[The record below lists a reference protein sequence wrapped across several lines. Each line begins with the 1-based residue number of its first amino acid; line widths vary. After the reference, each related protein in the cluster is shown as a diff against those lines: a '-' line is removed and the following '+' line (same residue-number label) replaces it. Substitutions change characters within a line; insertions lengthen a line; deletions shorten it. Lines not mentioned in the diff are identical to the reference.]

1 MIQSFLRIAR
11 PHRGSIIFGGFL
23 GFIGVL
29 VTMSQPIVIGN
40 LVDNFNSGKSNNLVV
55 FAICLFTLGTA
66 VTVLQ
71 KWILERVGQQ
81 IVFEL
86 RSKVISHV
94 SRMPILSLGKIT
106 HGQIVSR
113 LVSDIYLLRD
123 VISQGLIE
131 VLLGGM
137 TLLIA
142 LIMMASINPVLL
154 GFVIGSI
161 IVIVVLVAFV
171 SSLTRPASA
180 KMQEK
185 VGELTTS
192 FTTLLNLARALRAC
206 NAEGE
211 IEKRTIVAA
220 AKVRDTG
227 FRLAFLRAV
236 VQAVSGVS
244 VQLIVIAVMAMGAIQ
259 VANNTITLGELSSFV
274 LYAAL
279 AVTPVATLAG
289 VMSSLNEAAG
299 AYGRVESLLLEPV
312 ESRCGSVEPLETK
325 SNHEIIFENVSYEYP
340 CQKGTLKNVSF
351 EIPKGSTTA
360 IVGPSGAGK
369 STIFHLVAQLD
380 DAKDG
385 QILFRNYDVR
395 SINRQTVRAHLSFVD
410 QNPVLISDT
419 VWENLRI
426 GNPDLSRQSA
436 EDMLTKLQLTSSLR
450 SAEELLD
457 FNVGE
462 SGSNLSGGE
471 RQRIALARSL
481 LSERA
486 VILMDEPTSNLDSL
500 SENAVREVIESN
512 VFQQT
517 ILVIAHRLSTVQSAD
532 QIIVVNEGN
541 IEAIGSHQEL
551 IDISPT
557 YTEFVRLQKLD
568 G

>member
-1 MIQSFLRIAR
+1 MFHTNI
-11 PHRGSIIFGGFL
+11 
-23 GFIGVL
+23 L
-29 VTMSQPIVIGN
+29 V
-40 LVDNFNSGKSNNLVV
+40 K
-55 FAICLFTLGTA
+55 
-66 VTVLQ
+66 
-71 KWILERVGQQ
+71 
-81 IVFEL
+81 
-86 RSKVISHV
+86 
-94 SRMPILSLGKIT
+94 
-106 HGQIVSR
+106 
-113 LVSDIYLLRD
+113 
-123 VISQGLIE
+123 
-131 VLLGGM
+131 
-137 TLLIA
+137 
-142 LIMMASINPVLL
+142 
-154 GFVIGSI
+154 
-161 IVIVVLVAFV
+161 
-171 SSLTRPASA
+171 
-180 KMQEK
+180 
-185 VGELTTS
+185 
-192 FTTLLNLARALRAC
+192 
-206 NAEGE
+206 
-211 IEKRTIVAA
+211 
-220 AKVRDTG
+220 
-227 FRLAFLRAV
+227 
-236 VQAVSGVS
+236 
-244 VQLIVIAVMAMGAIQ
+244 
-259 VANNTITLGELSSFV
+259 
-274 LYAAL
+274 
-279 AVTPVATLAG
+279 
-289 VMSSLNEAAG
+289 
-299 AYGRVESLLLEPV
+299 
-312 ESRCGSVEPLETK
+312 
-325 SNHEIIFENVSYEYP
+325 
-340 CQKGTLKNVSF
+340 KGTLKNVSF